1 MILSYLSHKK
11 MVMKNSGIKVIAT
24 SSPIVYRDVV
34 QCFQGK
40 KDMLLSS
47 DDDYNQLDII
57 KDFDFIGDPVL
68 NQNIFDKYMP
78 VIIKGYIE
86 GLNEADRNEILK
98 TYHKLEVIIQ
108 DSLLLED
115 LPLELEFNEDLKK
128 FLKIENLHLDTK
140 FLEEPYAIIESILKI
155 HQNYNLHSIPVACNV
170 AHYLNLTQLGMLN
183 DLLKEMRLKLI
194 LIEFT
199 SADFLVFP
207 KDVDYFYI
215 DQDLVD
221 WY

>member
-34 QCFQGK
+34 QSFQGK
-40 KDMLLSS
+40 KDILLSS
-47 DDDYNQLDII
+47 DDDYNQLNII
-57 KDFDFIGDPVL
+57 KDFDFIADPVL

-78 VIIKGYIE
+78 VIIKEYIE
-86 GLNEADRNEILK
+86 GL
-98 TYHKLEVIIQ
+98 
-108 DSLLLED
+108 
-115 LPLELEFNEDLKK
+115 NEDLKK
-128 FLKIENLHLDTK
+128 FLKLENLHLDTK

-155 HQNYNLHSIPVACNV
+155 HQNYNLHSIPVTCNV
-170 AHYLNLTQLGMLN
+170 AHYLNLAQVGMLN
-183 DLLKEMRLKLI
+183 DLLKEMKLKLI

>member
-1 MILSYLSHKK
+1 MILTYLSHKK
-11 MVMKNSGIKVIAT
+11 MVMNDSGIKVIAT

-34 QCFQGK
+34 QSFQNK
-40 KDMLLSS
+40 KNILLST

-57 KDFDFIGDPVL
+57 KDFDFIADPIL
-68 NQNIFDKYMP
+68 NQNLFDKYMP
-78 VIIKGYIE
+78 VIIKTYIE
-86 GLNEADRNEILK
+86 KLDEANRNEILK
-98 TYHKLEVIIQ
+98 TYHKLEAIVQ

-115 LPLELEFNEDLKK
+115 LPLELDFDQDLKK
-128 FLKIENLHLDTK
+128 FLKLENLHLDTK

-155 HQNYNLHSIPVACNV
+155 HQNYDLHSIPVACNV
-170 AHYLNLTQLGMLN
+170 AHYLNKVQLEMLN
-183 DLLKEMRLKLI
+183 QLLKELNLKLI

-199 SADFLVFP
+199 SKDFLVFP

>member
-47 DDDYNQLDII
+47 DDDYNQLNII
-57 KDFDFIGDPVL
+57 KDFDFIADPVL

-98 TYHKLEVIIQ
+98 TYHKLEGIIQ

-170 AHYLNLTQLGMLN
+170 AHYLNLAQVGMLN
-183 DLLKEMRLKLI
+183 DLLKEMKLKLI

-199 SADFLVFP
+199 SADFLFFP

>member
-11 MVMKNSGIKVIAT
+11 MIMKNSGIKVIAT
-24 SSPIVYRDVV
+24 SSSIVYRDVV
-34 QCFQGK
+34 QSFQGK

-47 DDDYNQLDII
+47 DDDYNQLNII
-57 KDFDFIGDPVL
+57 KDFDFIADPVL

-78 VIIKGYIE
+78 VIIKEYIE

-98 TYHKLEVIIQ
+98 MYHKLEGIIQ

-128 FLKIENLHLDTK
+128 FLKLENLHLDTK

-155 HQNYNLHSIPVACNV
+155 HQNYNFHSIPVACNV
-170 AHYLNLTQLGMLN
+170 AHYLNLAQVGMLN
-183 DLLKEMRLKLI
+183 DLLKEMKLKLI

>member
-1 MILSYLSHKK
+1 
-11 MVMKNSGIKVIAT
+11 
-24 SSPIVYRDVV
+24 
-34 QCFQGK
+34 
-40 KDMLLSS
+40 MLLSS
-47 DDDYNQLDII
+47 DDDYNQLNII
-57 KDFDFIGDPVL
+57 KDFDFIADPVL

-78 VIIKGYIE
+78 VIIKEYIE
-86 GLNEADRNEILK
+86 VLNEADRNEILK
-98 TYHKLEVIIQ
+98 TYHKLEGIIQ

-128 FLKIENLHLDTK
+128 FLKLENLHLDTK

-170 AHYLNLTQLGMLN
+170 AHYLNLAQVGMLN
-183 DLLKEMRLKLI
+183 DLLKEMKLKLI

-199 SADFLVFP
+199 SADFLFFP